1 VGTKTQ
7 IAAAVLALMVPAV
20 VGRGLHAGDLP
31 TPRRVIDQPGIE
43 MLPPALPQQSA
54 REEVGRAALPPP
66 APPAPGRPIR
76 LAESLA
82 LSMRNVETVQ
92 ANLSVRTATVAR
104 FEALKAFIPLVD
116 LPQLQVGL
124 SRVTGP
130 ATGSQTVIFPDI
142 TGGTPFASQPGLVN
156 AELNRFN
163 IFLPL
168 DPSGH
173 ITALPIAEEGIRAKE
188 LMEQL
193 VRRAQAVLAAQRYFE
208 AK

>member
-1 VGTKTQ
+1 MGTKTQ
-7 IAAAVLALMVPAV
+7 IAAAAFALLLPAV
-20 VGRGLHAGDLP
+20 VGRGLRAGDLP
-31 TPRRVIDQPGIE
+31 APHRAIEPPRTDT
-43 MLPPALPQQSA
+43 LPPALPEQPA
-54 REEVGRAALPPP
+54 REQDGRPSLPPP

-82 LSMRNVETVQ
+82 LSLRNVETVQ

-142 TGGTPFASQPGLVN
+142 TAGTPFVNQPGLVN

-193 VRRAQAVLAAQRYFE
+193 VRRAQAQTS
-208 AK
+208 